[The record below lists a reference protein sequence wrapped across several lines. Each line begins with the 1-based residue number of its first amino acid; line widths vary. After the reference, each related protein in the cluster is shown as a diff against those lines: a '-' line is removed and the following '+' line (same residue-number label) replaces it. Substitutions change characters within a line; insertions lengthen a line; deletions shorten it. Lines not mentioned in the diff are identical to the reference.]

1 MDVAR
6 ILDPDAVRCAADVR
20 SKKHAL
26 DILSEMLAAA
36 AGKSDA
42 GEVLNGLA
50 SRERLGST
58 ALGDSV
64 AMPHARLPGLT
75 RPVAAFLRL
84 AAGVDFDSPD
94 GKPVDLLFGLLVPWG
109 SSNQELKELR
119 ELAKKL
125 RDPGLQQRLRAAE
138 DAQTLHRLLCA
149 DDDTGNR
156 RRINA

>member
-1 MDVAR
+1 MGCILERRSVCVASG
-6 ILDPDAVRCAADVR
+6 VR

-26 DILSEMLAAA
+26 DVLSEMLAEA
-36 AGKSDA
+36 AGKPSSA
-42 GEVLNGLA
+42 EVLNGLA

-64 AMPHARLPGLT
+64 AMPHARLPGLERT
-75 RPVAAFLRL
+75 VGAFLRL
-84 AAGVDFDSPD
+84 EQGVEFDAPD
-94 GKPVDLLFGLLVPWG
+94 GKPVDLLFALLVPWG

-125 RDPGLQQRLRAAE
+125 RDPQLRERLHAAE
-138 DAQTLHRLLCA
+138 DAAALQQLLCGE
-149 DDDTGNR
+149 DSELR